1 MQRLT
6 KKNFLYPIST
16 FVFSLFIAFC
26 AVYFVY
32 QSQLKYTISLVDK
45 LAEQQAENLQQVVES
60 DLQFI
65 GAGANFFHSTEPL
78 DWDRFPVF
86 AQQVV
91 SSSQTLVALQW
102 MQRVE
107 KQDISSHIAHVRET
121 FPQFDIYTVP
131 KDGEKTYGY
140 IMADDESIYTAS
152 DVFPRTEQNLN
163 VLGYYSSRERFQRV
177 LDNISEQGEPSVSDK
192 IRLLQDGLDKSIAK
206 TGLLVYHPVFDLN
219 DEHELI
225 GVVIGVVRST
235 KYFENIVLRTATE
248 QDLLVQVTD
257 MGFDAED
264 DPILYRSPNWN
275 QAHGI
280 EITKR
285 VMLPNRDWL
294 VDFKLDRQVTHNDSV
309 VLAVVFLS
317 GLTIACL
324 LSYIVF
330 LLVRDKEHLAVLL
343 DERTEELQFLVLH
356 DSLTGVYNRRAFS
369 KYLRE
374 LVTDNQC
381 FTMVTFDVDRFKLIN
396 DHFGHVAGDEML
408 VCIAKVVQRHLAEN
422 DVFVRMGG
430 DEFCILSSI
439 TDKQQLADYLNAI
452 RCAVAKL
459 VHTHSGQKIRCTLSI
474 GAAVR
479 GRESEE
485 DIMKASDSQ
494 LYKSKQAG
502 RNCVS
507 IAE

>member
-1 MQRLT
+1 MRRLT
-6 KKNFLYPIST
+6 KKNFLYPFLT
-16 FVFSLFIAFC
+16 FLFSLLVAFY
-26 AVYFVY
+26 AVYFAY

-60 DLQFI
+60 DLHFI
-65 GAGANFFHSTEPL
+65 GAGANFFHSTEPQ

-86 AQQVV
+86 ADQVV
-91 SSSQTLVALQW
+91 SSSPTLIALQW

-107 KQDISSHIAHVRET
+107 QKDVPDHIEQVRKT
-121 FPQFDIYTVP
+121 FPDFNIYTVP

-140 IMADDESIYTAS
+140 IMQDSQPIYTAS
-152 DVFPRTEQNLN
+152 DVYPRTPENLK

-177 LDNISEQGEPSVSDK
+177 LNNIAIKGESSVSDK
-192 IRLLQDGLDKSIAK
+192 VRLLQDGLDKSIVK
-206 TGLLVYHPVFDLN
+206 SGLLVYHPVFDLDN
-219 DEHELI
+219 KDELI
-225 GVVIGVVRST
+225 GVVIGVIRST
-235 KYFENIVLRTATE
+235 KYFEAIVVRTATE

-275 QAHGI
+275 QTQGI

-285 VMLPNRDWL
+285 VVLPNREWL
-294 VDFKLDRQVTHNDSV
+294 VDFKLDRQVTHNDSL
-309 VLAVVFLS
+309 VLAAIFFS

-343 DERTEELQFLVLH
+343 DERTQELQFLVVH
-356 DSLTGVYNRRAFS
+356 DSLTGIYNRRAFS
-369 KYLRE
+369 QYLRE
-374 LVTDNQC
+374 LVKTNQR
-381 FTMVTFDVDRFKLIN
+381 FTLITFDIDRFKLIN

-408 VCIAKVVQRHLAEN
+408 VFIAKVVKRHLIKE
-422 DVFVRMGG
+422 DIFVRMGG
-430 DEFCILSSI
+430 DEFCILSRV
-439 TDKQQLADYLNAI
+439 TDKQKLREYLEAV
-452 RCAVAKL
+452 RCAVAEVVL
-459 VHTHSGQKIRCTLSI
+459 THCGQKINCTLSI

-479 GRESEE
+479 HHEDEE
-485 DIMKASDSQ
+485 AIMQASDAQ
-494 LYKSKQAG
+494 LYKSKKSG